1 MGAGGTIKRQQAMCM
16 CGCMQYMFES
26 TRVLLCFYD
35 FLPLDTFS
43 HPVKSRTNE
52 IEPTLVQSWL
62 NRLCQQCKSH
72 CSIEALRSIIENFEE
87 MPTSSMILGRRRGLP
102 DLTVEPTDLTSGVD
116 QQCFGGDAYASPAD
130 HRGAASSSASCGFHL
145 AAVHLAAFS
154 DLPCMTDGSLGAAT
168 AVYVVDEDTRAVQDR
183 RILGTSGSGLDD
195 EALLYLSALPKAE
208 CIDCGGYTL
217 RCAIDL
223 WGHRSNGQQRVQ
235 DNKEVWVGP
244 LSGAGGLEKQ

>member
-1 MGAGGTIKRQQAMCM
+1 
-16 CGCMQYMFES
+16 
-26 TRVLLCFYD
+26 
-35 FLPLDTFS
+35 
-43 HPVKSRTNE
+43 
-52 IEPTLVQSWL
+52 
-62 NRLCQQCKSH
+62 
-72 CSIEALRSIIENFEE
+72 
-87 MPTSSMILGRRRGLP
+87 MILGRRRGLP

-195 EALLYLSALPKAE
+195 EALLYLSALR
-208 CIDCGGYTL
+208 GYTL